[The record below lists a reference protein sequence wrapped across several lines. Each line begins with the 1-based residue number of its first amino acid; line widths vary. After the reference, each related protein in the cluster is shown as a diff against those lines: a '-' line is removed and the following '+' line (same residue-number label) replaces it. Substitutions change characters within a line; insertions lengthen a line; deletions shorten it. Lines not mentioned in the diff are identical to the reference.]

1 MKAMHTSTARV
12 FDDALALPVEQRLAL
27 VDALL
32 GSLNSPIDPQI
43 ERVWADEAE
52 RRVAQIDSGEA
63 TLVDGEEAFS
73 RLRAKYQQ

>member
-1 MKAMHTSTARV
+1 MGAGTARV
-12 FDDALALPVEQRLAL
+12 FDDALALPVDQRLEL

-43 ERVWADEAE
+43 ERLWAEEAE
-52 RRVAQIDSGEA
+52 HRVAQIESGEA

-73 RLRAKYQQ
+73 RLRAKYGA